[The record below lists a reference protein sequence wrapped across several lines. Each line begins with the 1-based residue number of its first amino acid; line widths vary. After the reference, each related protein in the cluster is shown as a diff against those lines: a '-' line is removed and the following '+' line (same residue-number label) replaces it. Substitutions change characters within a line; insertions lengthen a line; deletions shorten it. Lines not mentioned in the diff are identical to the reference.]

1 MPVAPY
7 FFSYL
12 GERILAPSRPPLPH
26 GRSSFQAEF
35 SSSLKFAAGKGAFNR
50 LDVFAEF
57 GINLRRGPAARADCE
72 REGAEKRA
80 GRISETPARSAVAAE
95 KLRLGPTIILTPCL
109 RVGMMETRT
118 ARSALL

>member
-57 GINLRRGPAARADCE
+57 GINLRRGRQLERIASAKARRKE
-72 REGAEKRA
+72 QVGFRKR
-80 GRISETPARSAVAAE
+80 P
-95 KLRLGPTIILTPCL
+95 LDQP
-109 RVGMMETRT
+109 
-118 ARSALL
+118 